1 MTTRNRTSLA
11 EAMSQATKEELTISK
26 DRNKH
31 SSNELKK
38 IIITLAPEDHYQ
50 LKKLALEEGSNIQK
64 MGTEALNDLFIKY
77 KQPPIA

>member
-1 MTTRNRTSLA
+1 MNFHRL
-11 EAMSQATKEELTISK
+11 QVKELG
-26 DRNKH
+26 
-31 SSNELKK
+31 LY
-38 IIITLAPEDHYQ
+38 AHYQ